1 MEFELENLANVK
13 EDILPLI
20 EEHWK
25 EIALNK
31 DVIKLNP
38 DWDAYGAYDYI
49 GSLRVYTARQD
60 GQLMGYFVVLVS
72 KSLHYKDHTL
82 ANNDIIF
89 LRKQAREGMTGVK
102 LIKYAIKCLE
112 TEGVSKIHINTK
124 IHQPFDVILERLGF
138 DCIERIYSK
147 CLR

>member
-1 MEFELENLANVK
+1 MKFAHENLANVK

-38 DWDAYGAYDYI
+38 DWDAYAAYDYI
-49 GSLRVYTARQD
+49 GALRVYTARQD

-72 KSLHYKDHTL
+72 KSLHYKDHTF

-102 LIKYAIKCLE
+102 LIKYAVSCLE
-112 TEGVSKIHINTK
+112 KEGVSKILINTK

-138 DCIERIYSK
+138 NCIERIYSK

>member
-1 MEFELENLANVK
+1 MKFAHENLAKVK

-38 DWDAYGAYDYI
+38 DWEAYAAYDYI

-72 KSLHYKDHTL
+72 RSLHYKEHTF

-89 LRKQAREGMTGVK
+89 LRKEAREGMTGVK
-102 LIKYAIKCLE
+102 LIKYAVTCLE
-112 TEGVSKIHINTK
+112 KEGVSQIQINTK

-138 DCIERIYSK
+138 KCIERIYSK